1 LTDRATSA
9 FHDDLRPPK
18 ECRVI
23 SESPRLDAEGYL
35 IDPADWTEAFAED
48 VAGREGIHLD
58 QEHWTAIRFMRA
70 WLDERRVAPDVRHVI
85 RHLSQIHGSGRNR
98 LFELFPYGY
107 VQQTCKIAGM
117 RRPRSWST
125 G

>member
-1 LTDRATSA
+1 MPETL
-9 FHDDLRPPK
+9 
-18 ECRVI
+18 
-23 SESPRLDAEGYL
+23 RLDAEGYL
-35 IDPADWTEAFAED
+35 IDPSDWSETVAEALA
-48 VAGREGIHLD
+48 AREHIQLGE
-58 QEHWTAIRFMRA
+58 EHWSAIRFMRD
-70 WLDERRVAPDVRHVI
+70 WLEERQVAPDVRHVI
-85 RHLSQIHGSGRNR
+85 KHLSETFGTGRNR

>member
-1 LTDRATSA
+1 M
-9 FHDDLRPPK
+9 
-18 ECRVI
+18 
-23 SESPRLDAEGYL
+23 SEPLRLDGEGYL
-35 IDPADWTEAFAED
+35 LDPADWSEAVAED
-48 VAGREGIHLD
+48 LAAREGL
-58 QEHWTAIRFMRA
+58 QLAEEHWTAIRFMRA
-70 WLDERRVAPDVRHVI
+70 WLEERRTAPDVRHVI
-85 RHLSQIHGSGRNR
+85 KHLTETHGTGRNR